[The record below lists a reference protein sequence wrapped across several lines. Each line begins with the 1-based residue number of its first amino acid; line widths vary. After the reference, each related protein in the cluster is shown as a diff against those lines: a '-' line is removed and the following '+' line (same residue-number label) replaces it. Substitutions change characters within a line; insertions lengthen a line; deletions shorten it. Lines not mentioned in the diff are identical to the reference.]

1 NDAVCAVATGTSTKT
16 VSGNGDYVSDGFV
29 VVLAGTYRF
38 IATYSGDAN
47 NNGATTACNDPNESV
62 AVTKATPT
70 LSTTASPSVA
80 AGGSISDTA
89 HLAGGSAP
97 TGTITFTL
105 YGDAT
110 CTASVFTSTKTVN
123 GN

>member
-1 NDAVCAVATGTSTKT
+1 
-16 VSGNGDYVSDGFV
+16 DYVSDGFV

-80 AGGSISDTA
+80 AGGSVSDTA
-89 HLAGGSAP
+89 HLGAGVSP
-97 TGTITFTL
+97 TGTMTFVL
-105 YGDAT
+105 YSDAS
-110 CTASVFTSTKTVN
+110 CTTATFTSTKPVSGNGDYTSDSTVVLLA
-123 GN
+123 GTYHWI